1 MTMTDKER
9 FRMLMAHP
17 NYWYDEDIKREAEI
31 LGNRIWREMPKH
43 PKKKIEVSFNNRI
56 VMVGTE
62 DELGQ
67 RSTLSP
73 VTIRNLARNN
83 GTDRF
88 GKSYRYLEV

>member
-1 MTMTDKER
+1 MKITDKAR

-17 NYWYDEDIKREAEI
+17 NYWYEEDIKREAEK
-31 LGNRIWREMPKH
+31 LGKKICREMQKNPN
-43 PKKKIEVSFNNRI
+43 KKIDVSINNRI
-56 VMVGTE
+56 GMGGTE

-88 GKSYRYLEV
+88 GKSYR

>member
-1 MTMTDKER
+1 MARIAKTSKEK
-9 FRMLMAHP
+9 
-17 NYWYDEDIKREAEI
+17 IK
-31 LGNRIWREMPKH
+31 
-43 PKKKIEVSFNNRI
+43 VSFNNRI
-56 VMVGTE
+56 VLVGTE

-88 GKSYRYLEV
+88 GKSYRYLEVLT

>member
-1 MTMTDKER
+1 
-9 FRMLMAHP
+9 MAHP
-17 NYWYDEDIKREAEI
+17 NYWYDEDIKREAEK
-31 LGNRIWREMPKH
+31 LGNKIWRELPKH
-43 PKKKIEVSFNNRI
+43 PKKKIKVSFNNRI
-56 VMVGTE
+56 VLVGTE

-88 GKSYRYLEV
+88 GKSYRYLEVLT

>member
-1 MTMTDKER
+1 MTKI
-9 FRMLMAHP
+9 LNAKQK
-17 NYWYDEDIKREAEI
+17 NSAIKYGESCQNIQR
-31 LGNRIWREMPKH
+31 
-43 PKKKIEVSFNNRI
+43 KKIEVSINNRI